1 MQQELETRGWNASC
15 YFAMRYWN
23 PMTDEVGGYSYIL
36 RPVVIDKRNHQ
47 VMAKIERDGIDTL
60 VVVPL
65 YPHYSLS
72 TSGSSMKLL
81 YKYFERYFRA

>member
-1 MQQELETRGWNASC
+1 
-15 YFAMRYWN
+15 
-23 PMTDEVGGYSYIL
+23 MT
-36 RPVVIDKRNHQ
+36 N
-47 VMAKIERDGIDTL
+47 IEKDGIDTL

-81 YKYFERYFRA
+81 YKYFERYFELRKILVIPLYKNMRHTAIRTLI

>member
-1 MQQELETRGWNASC
+1 METPLIPTVP
-15 YFAMRYWN
+15 F
-23 PMTDEVGGYSYIL
+23 
-36 RPVVIDKRNHQ
+36 Q
-47 VMAKIERDGIDTL
+47 VMKNIERDGIDSL

-81 YKYFERYFRA
+81 YKYFKRYALTCAHSTVHQPSAQI